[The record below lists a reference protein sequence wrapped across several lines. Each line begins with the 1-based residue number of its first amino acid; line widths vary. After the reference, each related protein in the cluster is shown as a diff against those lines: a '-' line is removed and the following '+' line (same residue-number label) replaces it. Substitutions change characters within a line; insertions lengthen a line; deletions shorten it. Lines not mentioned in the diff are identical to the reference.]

1 MKKQLAILLALIL
14 ASTAVSCTSAK
25 VNDGESTNGNGES
38 ESTSETETETG
49 GTVSEDI
56 EPFDYMSEDLTPYV
70 KVSEYKG
77 LKASKESPDL
87 TDEEFES
94 AISNLLENHA
104 YNTEI
109 TDRNVEEGDTV
120 VCDYSGY
127 LDGVQFE
134 GGTATNTQ
142 ITAAPNTGM
151 IEGFAEAFVGK
162 TPGEEFE
169 FEVTFPDNY
178 TLDPTMSGKTTKFV
192 CTVHYI
198 VGDVVI
204 PELTDEFVNENY
216 GYSNVD
222 EFRIAYRASVQ
233 SQKEEYVLNGVYT
246 SLWTQITENS
256 EILKYPEDELN
267 RLYNERRQYYEA
279 YAKYYGVDYDTFL
292 ANYAGVTDEDIV
304 NECKNYVKEDL
315 IMYQLI
321 KELDVKLTEE
331 EYAAKREEYADLIA
345 YYGED
350 TINATIMWQALM
362 TKIAEF
368 AEITVE

>member
-1 MKKQLAILLALIL
+1 M
-14 ASTAVSCTSAK
+14 
-25 VNDGESTNGNGES
+25 
-38 ESTSETETETG
+38 
-49 GTVSEDI
+49 
-56 EPFDYMSEDLTPYV
+56 
-70 KVSEYKG
+70 
-77 LKASKESPDL
+77 
-87 TDEEFES
+87 
-94 AISNLLENHA
+94 
-104 YNTEI
+104 
-109 TDRNVEEGDTV
+109 
-120 VCDYSGY
+120 
-127 LDGVQFE
+127 
-134 GGTATNTQ
+134 
-142 ITAAPNTGM
+142 
-151 IEGFAEAFVGK
+151 
-162 TPGEEFE
+162 
-169 FEVTFPDNY
+169 
-178 TLDPTMSGKTTKFV
+178 
-192 CTVHYI
+192 
-198 VGDVVI
+198 
-204 PELTDEFVNENY
+204 
-216 GYSNVD
+216 
-222 EFRIAYRASVQ
+222 
-233 SQKEEYVLNGVYT
+233 YT